1 MNLHEYQA
9 KQILAEYQL
18 PISQGIVCQSA
29 DEVASALKR
38 LNGESWAAKCQIHGG
53 GRGKAGGVKLVHSEE
68 EARRFADLWLGQ
80 RLVTFQ
86 TDAQGQPVDYIYIE
100 ETCQI
105 AQELYLSAVIDRSA
119 QKIVFIA
126 SSAGGMN
133 IEEVAAQTPHLLFKT
148 EIDPLVG
155 GQPYQGRELAFKLGL
170 KEKAVHQFA
179 DLFVKLAKLFVEKDL
194 ALLEIS

>member
-80 RLVTFQ
+80 LHKASLLITF
-86 TDAQGQPVDYIYIE
+86 T
-100 ETCQI
+100 
-105 AQELYLSAVIDRSA
+105 
-119 QKIVFIA
+119 
-126 SSAGGMN
+126 
-133 IEEVAAQTPHLLFKT
+133 
-148 EIDPLVG
+148 
-155 GQPYQGRELAFKLGL
+155 L
-170 KEKAVHQFA
+170 KKP
-179 DLFVKLAKLFVEKDL
+179 VKLHKNF
-194 ALLEIS
+194 I